1 MSFYQQKINTNPNNS
16 FSEVKPKLVDSKIY
30 KKIKMK
36 KMEVKKNN
44 IPYKI
49 SRACYNF
56 FKSNISLI
64 IILVFLMLLLLY
76 RYNDVK
82 ERRKAGKLNYFN

>member
-36 KMEVKKNN
+36 KIEIKKNN
-44 IPYKI
+44 ISHKI
-49 SRACYNF
+49 SSVCYKF
-56 FKSNISLI
+56 LKSNISLI
-64 IILVFLMLLLLY
+64 IILVFLVLLLLY

-82 ERRKAGKLNYFN
+82 ERRKTGKLNYFN